1 MNIKIDHMGVK
12 AEKGVV
18 PYLNFEIHI
27 SSDRSE
33 RKPHNQLLIATV
45 KLTLQGNSIAS
56 SEPLILCKNFDSQIA
71 LRANIPMPRDLIDAI
86 EATRVDDL
94 PLGAAIE
101 MFCSYGSEDGTTHQF
116 SQYNL
121 YHDLK
126 YSQKEWTGMLKE
138 MGYSEAWIFEIA
150 RPTLEGMD
158 VVVEH
163 LQKAADNLA
172 TRDYEGCM
180 ANTRSAWNAVK
191 PLLDSKWDEIKAL
204 IDEDSPGESNRDPK
218 STRIKATRDK
228 IHSIANVGVHRE
240 AYKIQPDDAIL
251 CYHLTVSM
259 ISYLSKLLKKAA

>member
-1 MNIKIDHMGVK
+1 MNIKIHHMQVK
-12 AEKGVV
+12 VKKGVF
-18 PYLNFEIHI
+18 PYLNFEIYV
-27 SSDRSE
+27 SCDRSE
-33 RKPHNQLLIATV
+33 RKPNNQLLIATV
-45 KLTLQGNSIAS
+45 KLTLQGDCIAS
-56 SEPLILCKNFDSQIA
+56 SEPLLLCKNFDSPIE
-71 LRANIPMPRDLIDAI
+71 LSANIPMPRDLIDAI

-94 PLGAAIE
+94 PLRVTIE

-116 SQYNL
+116 SQHNL

-163 LQKAADNLA
+163 LRKADDNLA

-180 ANTRSAWNAVK
+180 ANTRIAWNAVK

-204 IDEDSPGESNRDPK
+204 IDEDSPGESNHDPK
-218 STRIKATRDK
+218 STRIKATRDN
-228 IHSIANVGVHRE
+228 IHSIANVGIHRE

-251 CYHLTVSM
+251 CYYLTVSM
-259 ISYLSKLLKKAA
+259 VSYLSKLLKKAA